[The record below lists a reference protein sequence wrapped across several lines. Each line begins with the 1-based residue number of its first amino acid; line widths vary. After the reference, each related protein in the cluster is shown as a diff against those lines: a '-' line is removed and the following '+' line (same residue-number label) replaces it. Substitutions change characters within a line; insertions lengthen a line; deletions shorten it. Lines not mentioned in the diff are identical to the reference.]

1 LACVIS
7 DSKATFERTGSTLK
21 GSTPS
26 FWFLSTFL
34 VCRKYQQNNK
44 DEDGHL
50 TSFEIMRFINLR
62 SPNSTIER
70 SGKCHSST
78 AKRGEDGPCTKT
90 RTHSVAP
97 SSLQELSTAQH
108 PLQSTVPA
116 HSKSVPVQKT
126 FQSHLSTLRVTNNGG
141 PRTLNKL

>member
-1 LACVIS
+1 VEGKAPWHVSSQTAKQPLKEQAPH
-7 DSKATFERTGSTLK
+7 SKAALQVSGSCQH
-21 GSTPS
+21 
-26 FWFLSTFL
+26 FLS
-34 VCRKYQQNNK
+34 
-44 DEDGHL
+44 
-50 TSFEIMRFINLR
+50 
-62 SPNSTIER
+62 
-70 SGKCHSST
+70 
-78 AKRGEDGPCTKT
+78 CTKT

-126 FQSHLSTLRVTNNGG
+126 FESHLSTLQVTNNGG